1 MKSSRSSDI
10 RPGPDETI
18 DGLLDGRLQLIQSRE
33 GYRFSVDALFLAE
46 FVTVKPGDFLVDLG
60 TGCGVI
66 PLTLLLTTP
75 LRQALGIEIQR
86 DLACQASRNTRL
98 NGLSRKMKILQADI
112 RHPPLSPRTADIVIC
127 NPPYRKADSGRIN
140 PNTSRAVARHEIL
153 LSLEDLLKTARY
165 LMRMKGRFA
174 IIFPAERLTDLLS
187 CSRRFRLEPK
197 RVQVVYPDLHSSSKL
212 VLVETVLE
220 GNPGLEILPPIL
232 GQGRYSVISPT

>member
-1 MKSSRSSDI
+1 MKSSKSPDI
-10 RPGPDETI
+10 RPGAEETI

-46 FVTVKPGDFLVDLG
+46 FATVKPGDFLVDLG

-66 PLTLLLTTP
+66 PLILLLTTP

-86 DLACQASRNTRL
+86 DLACQASRNACL

-153 LSLEDLLKTARY
+153 VSLEDLLKTARY
-165 LMRMKGRFA
+165 LMRIKGRFA

-197 RVQVVYPDLHSSSKL
+197 RVQVVYPDLYSSSKL

-220 GNPGLEILPPIL
+220 GNPGLDILPPIL